1 MLCLSVFPL
10 FRSWYREGS
19 QIPLTAPI
27 SRGGSKDRQTT
38 STLSITPQRED
49 DGAKYRCVVW
59 NRAMT
64 EGQRLETTVTLNV
77 NCKYPSYSSHLL
89 YPIHQ
94 CHENLNSKLYYD
106 LVSYSHAQI

>member
-1 MLCLSVFPL
+1 MNKFENVCVSFSKI
-10 FRSWYREGS
+10 RSWYREGS

-59 NRAMT
+59 NRAMA

-77 NCKYPSYSSHLL
+77 NCKYNSHSSRL
-89 YPIHQ
+89 YPKKKEKNI
-94 CHENLNSKLYYD
+94 CIYKSM
-106 LVSYSHAQI
+106 S